1 MISHFYP
8 LIRSSLKKHFN
19 TDFHLLGHNMVTKA
33 LMMLLFEMSK
43 PFDLLLIFVMDNNS
57 LFLFV
62 FSSAV
67 HRYFQS
73 LLAGCWPQFRFLKRR
88 GAFRIS
94 LKEIVFFYKTTSTL
108 AKPCCQ
114 VHTHTHLQDF
124 SVGVYS
130 FLLVVGAQALNLKRD
145 ALREEKSGPH
155 QFLNPGISL
164 VEATRISKSN
174 SVGFNFVG
182 TSV

>member
-1 MISHFYP
+1 MIPHFYP

-114 VHTHTHLQDF
+114 VHTHTHTPLGFLCRRVQF
-124 SVGVYS
+124 SPGCWS
-130 FLLVVGAQALNLKRD
+130 TGAK
-145 ALREEKSGPH
+145 P
-155 QFLNPGISL
+155 
-164 VEATRISKSN
+164 
-174 SVGFNFVG
+174 
-182 TSV
+182 